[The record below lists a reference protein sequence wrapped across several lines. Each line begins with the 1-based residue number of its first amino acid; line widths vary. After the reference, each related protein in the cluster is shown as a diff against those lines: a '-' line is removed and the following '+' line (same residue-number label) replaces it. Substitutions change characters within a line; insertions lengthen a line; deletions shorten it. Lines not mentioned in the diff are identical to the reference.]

1 MVSRQILSRKFGP
14 LEFQEETGVSR
25 ETLLKLKIYA
35 ECLHR
40 WQRQINLISKG
51 SLDDLWHRHFLDS
64 AQLWELCSSKRS
76 RLVDLGS
83 GAGFPGMVL
92 SIMGRPNVEL
102 VESNTRKCSFLCEVA
117 RVAGASVQITNAR
130 SEDVSAPALA
140 DFVTARAVAPL
151 SDLLGHCF
159 RWLKP
164 GGVALLHK
172 GVSVERELTQAVKDW
187 TMQLLRHQSQTD
199 PSGVVLEIRELARAD
214 GQ

>member
-1 MVSRQILSRKFGP
+1 MISVQMLYCNFGP

-25 ETLLKLKIYA
+25 ETLVKLKIYA
-35 ECLHR
+35 ECLRR
-40 WQRQINLISKG
+40 WQRQINLISKD

-102 VESNTRKCSFLCEVA
+102 VESNTRKCSFLGEVA
-117 RVAGASVQITNAR
+117 RVTGANVEITNSR
-130 SEDVSAPALA
+130 LEDVTAPVLA
-140 DFVTARAVAPL
+140 DVVTARAVAPL
-151 SDLLGHCF
+151 PKLLGYCF

-172 GVSVERELTQAVKDW
+172 GVLVERELTQAAKDW
-187 TMQLLRHQSQTD
+187 TMQLLRHRSQSD
-199 PSGVVLEIRELARAD
+199 PRGVVLEIRELARAD
-214 GQ
+214 GE